1 MRLIY
6 FGVSAGVT
14 GDPVEGDC
22 EENEGFFFGKY
33 RYRSETLQLVILL
46 MVKNSLI

>member
-22 EENEGFFFGKY
+22 EENEGFFLE
-33 RYRSETLQLVILL
+33 SIDIE
-46 MVKNSLI
+46 VKHSSWSFC